1 MPNMWL
7 RVIKSSVCPLKIAGK
22 QGEIISPGLVGQIMD
37 SPETRMR
44 DVHNRQ
50 RGKHWGSFGIGKRGS
65 WRFSSSLFN
74 GGFNLNVEISKIVLQ
89 PRSGLMGQQSDL
101 RSTWALQASSYVTW
115 ARKLTLLAL
124 VSWPTWPSSFFQET
138 NILQFKAV

>member
-50 RGKHWGSFGIGKRGS
+50 RGKH
-65 WRFSSSLFN
+65 
-74 GGFNLNVEISKIVLQ
+74 
-89 PRSGLMGQQSDL
+89 
-101 RSTWALQASSYVTW
+101 
-115 ARKLTLLAL
+115 
-124 VSWPTWPSSFFQET
+124 
-138 NILQFKAV
+138 